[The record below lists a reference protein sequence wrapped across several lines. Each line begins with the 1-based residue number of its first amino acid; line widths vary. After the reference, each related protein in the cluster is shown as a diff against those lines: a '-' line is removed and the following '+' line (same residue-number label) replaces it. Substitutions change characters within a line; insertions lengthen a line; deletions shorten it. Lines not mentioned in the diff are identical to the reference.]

1 MKTSLYGVGFLL
13 SLYAS
18 VVIADIAFDVFGLAG
33 GVRWAPLA
41 MLLGL
46 IAVAWWRLLRGSGD
60 EAVESKR
67 GTS

>member
-1 MKTSLYGVGFLL
+1 MKTGLWAVGILLLLYT
-13 SLYAS
+13 S
-18 VVIADIAFDVFGLAG
+18 VVISDIAASLFGPAD

-60 EAVESKR
+60 EAAESKR
-67 GTS
+67 GTP